1 MRFEAGVRR
10 GAGYAPPLHAEA
22 QSPGDGRWVV
32 VAVSRGSKVSSSAA
46 FLGLALLKSLGW
58 EG

>member
-1 MRFEAGVRR
+1 M
-10 GAGYAPPLHAEA
+10 PLSFHAEA